1 MPIPACGG
9 SSWLPQRT
17 QLYSTAQSTP
27 SSVTT
32 QGSRRTPPPA
42 LKHAVKNARSPSAP
56 RWIAFGPMR
65 SRKYPSGE
73 KVLTT
78 TGVPSKC
85 AWISDRGAVAEIHD
99 TIAEPAL
106 VQQLELGAR
115 VAGQRGLA
123 STDEYGPDEE
133 LAPVAQPG
141 LERVRRDVRAAQGQ
155 ITRGRGFHVA
165 D

>member
-9 SSWLPQRT
+9 SSWLPQGT
-17 QLYSTAQSTP
+17 QLYSTAQCTP

-32 QGSRRTPPPA
+32 QGSRRTPPPG
-42 LKHAVKNARSPSAP
+42 LKQAVKNARSPSAP
-56 RWIAFGPMR
+56 RWIACGPMG

-78 TGVPSKC
+78 ASGATGVPSKW

-106 VQQLELGAR
+106 VQQL
-115 VAGQRGLA
+115 
-123 STDEYGPDEE
+123 
-133 LAPVAQPG
+133 
-141 LERVRRDVRAAQGQ
+141 
-155 ITRGRGFHVA
+155 
-165 D
+165 